1 MNEKKSFFLT
11 WIKNKPDLLIKKNLF
26 EANICRNL
34 QIKLL
39 KNRPLI
45 NTKKKNFT
53 FLIKPQIALV
63 LKLKNK
69 KDFSC
74 LCLYQFQSPAK

>member
-45 NTKKKNFT
+45 NTKKKILHF
-53 FLIKPQIALV
+53 
-63 LKLKNK
+63 
-69 KDFSC
+69 
-74 LCLYQFQSPAK
+74 